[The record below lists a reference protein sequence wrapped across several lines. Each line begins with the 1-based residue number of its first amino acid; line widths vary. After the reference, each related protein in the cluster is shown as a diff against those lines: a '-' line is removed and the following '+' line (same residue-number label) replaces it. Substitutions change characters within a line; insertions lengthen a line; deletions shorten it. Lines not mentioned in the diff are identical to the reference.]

1 MRAFLFCIALV
12 GTTIIGSNNL
22 IAQKV
27 TERYENGNK
36 KYQGKTKDGV
46 KVGKHTYWF
55 ENGEKQ
61 KEETYN
67 SRGIN
72 IGQKVWNE
80 TGELIEDINPEKGFE
95 KLRNEQFK
103 SFEWINGQN
112 GIKYMKL
119 KGRTDLYE
127 PLKGR
132 TDMSLHYATY
142 LFNGRELDSS
152 FRRKKPVLV
161 NLANNSF
168 IEGFVQGLGFFEKG
182 DNGYIIVPS
191 YLGYGEDGA
200 RGIPPNAV
208 LVFQIMV
215 IDVI

>member
-1 MRAFLFCIALV
+1 MKSFLFSLSIIALI
-12 GTTIIGSNNL
+12 TIGPNNL
-22 IAQKV
+22 VAQKV
-27 TERYENGNK
+27 TERYESGSK
-36 KYQGKTKDGV
+36 KYQGKLKKGV
-46 KVGKHTYWF
+46 KVGKHTFWF

-67 SRGIN
+67 DRGIN
-72 IGQKVWNE
+72 IGLKVWDE
-80 TGELIEDINPEKGFE
+80 SGELIQDINPEKGLE

-103 SFEWINGQN
+103 SFDWINGQN
-112 GIKYMKL
+112 GIRYMKM

-127 PLKGR
+127 PLAGR
-132 TDMSLHYATY
+132 TDISLHYATY

-152 FRRKKPVLV
+152 FRKKKPILL
-161 NLANNSF
+161 NLARNNF
-168 IEGFVQGLGFFEKG
+168 IEGFVKGLGFFEKG

-191 YLGYGEDGA
+191 YLAYGEDGA

-208 LVFQIMV
+208 LVFQVMV

>member
-1 MRAFLFCIALV
+1 MRLLLFSIALV
-12 GTTIIGSNNL
+12 TITLVGSNNL
-22 IAQKV
+22 VAQKV
-27 TERYENGNK
+27 TERFENGNK
-36 KYQGKTKDGV
+36 KYQGKLKKGIKT
-46 KVGKHTYWF
+46 GKHTYWF
-55 ENGEKQ
+55 ESGEKQ
-61 KEETYN
+61 KEEIYN

-72 IGQKVWNE
+72 IGIKVWDKA
-80 TGELIEDINPEKGFE
+80 GELVEDINPEKAFE
-95 KLRNEQFK
+95 KLRNKQFK

-112 GIKYMKL
+112 GIRYMKL

-132 TDMSLHYATY
+132 TDISLNYATY

-152 FRRKKPVLV
+152 FRRKTPVLV
-161 NLANNSF
+161 NLARNNF
-168 IEGFVQGLGFFEKG
+168 IEGFVKGLGFFEKG